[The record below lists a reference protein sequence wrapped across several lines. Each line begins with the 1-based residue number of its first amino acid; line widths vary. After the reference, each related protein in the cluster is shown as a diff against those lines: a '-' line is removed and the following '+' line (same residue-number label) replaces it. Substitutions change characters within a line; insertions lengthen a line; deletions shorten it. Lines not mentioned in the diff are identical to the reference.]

1 MLTFGT
7 GALFGTPLTDA
18 TGAAIANPTPVQF
31 GTLQDVSADFSFET
45 KPLYGALQYPVAIG
59 RGKGKASFKA
69 KAANLNG
76 ALLNSIIF
84 GQTLSSG
91 IVSDVNDTTGTL
103 IPATPFTITVVPPSS
118 GTFLADLGVTND
130 LGLVMTRVAS
140 APTAGQYSVSAL
152 GAYLFSS
159 ADNVAGRRAFINY
172 QYSATSTTAKKIQIQ
187 SLPMGYA
194 PSFKCD
200 LYLPY
205 QGKSMI
211 LSMNNCISSKFS
223 MATKLDDFLVPEFD
237 FEAFADASN
246 NLGTYALSE

>member
-1 MLTFGT
+1 MINFGT

-31 GTLQDVSADFSFET
+31 GTLQNVSADFSFET
-45 KPLYGALQYPVAIG
+45 KSLYGALQFPVAIG
-59 RGKGKASFKA
+59 RGKGKAGFKA
-69 KAANLNG
+69 QAANLNG
-76 ALLNSIIF
+76 ALVNSIIF
-84 GQTLSSG
+84 GQTLTAG

-103 IPATPFTITVVPPSS
+103 IPTTPFTITVAPPSS
-118 GTFLADLGVTND
+118 GTFTADLGVMND

-140 APTAGQYSVSAL
+140 APAAGQYSVSNV
-152 GAYLFSS
+152 GVYTFSS
-159 ADNVAGRRAFINY
+159 ADNVSGRRAFINY
-172 QYSATSTTAKKIQIQ
+172 QYTATSTTAKKSTIQ

-194 PSFKCD
+194 PTFKAD

-211 LSMNNCISSKFS
+211 LTLNSCMSSKFS
-223 MATKLDDFLVPEFD
+223 MATKLDDFLIPEFD